1 MCFRAYLLIFPSL
14 TLGFVFLCVCVC
26 VCVCVWRERERE
38 REREKRGRRGKGRR
52 EVGEEDCVLNGTLG
66 SENHGLLL
74 RSNSVVCYAPLPGIF

>member
-14 TLGFVFLCVCVC
+14 TLGFVFVCVC
-26 VCVCVWRERERE
+26 VCVERDRERERE
-38 REREKRGRRGKGRR
+38 GRRGKGRR
-52 EVGEEDCVLNGTLG
+52 EVGEEDCVLNGTLE

>member
-14 TLGFVFLCVCVC
+14 TLGFVFVCVC
-26 VCVCVWRERERE
+26 VCVERETE
-38 REREKRGRRGKGRR
+38 REREKEGGEKGG
-52 EVGEEDCVLNGTLG
+52 EVGEEDCVLNGTLE